1 MNATPSQCPVCRAR
15 FRAQRH
21 CPRCGADL
29 GPLMSLAAR
38 AFVLRRQSRQA
49 LRDGDLARA
58 DALVREAQRLR
69 DTPAG
74 RRLGFLLPWLRSQ
87 PRSAGGVTDGAGRPG
102 KSSAV

>member
-1 MNATPSQCPVCRAR
+1 MNAAPSECPVCRAR
-15 FRAQRH
+15 FRAQRY

-49 LRDGDLARA
+49 LRRGDLPRA
-58 DALVREAQRLR
+58 DTLLREAQRLC

-74 RRLGFLLPWLRSQ
+74 RRLGFLLPWLQAR
-87 PRSAGGVTDGAGRPG
+87 PRSAGGVTDGA
-102 KSSAV
+102 